1 MMGAKTTCGASAVLV
16 ASLLVASTALGNGRF
31 PRAERLIESPSD
43 PNRLYVAATY
53 GILLTSDRGKNWYHV
68 CENAFSFQD
77 MYTGDPVL
85 SLTEDESLLV
95 GVQNGL
101 NISHDHGCD
110 WKQSLQSTPMPKQAF
125 MDFTVAPTT
134 GHPIVVVVSAY
145 QPGGPVNQLEKS
157 TDGGATWMNIG
168 TPLPVAVVYTVD
180 VDPTDARHIYATGVS
195 DTNDT
200 IPNTGVLLSSTD
212 DGMTWTQSA
221 IPNTSAAANPYIAAI
236 HPTDPSKIFV
246 RTDSWKNRSDVE
258 NADDALLYSSDG
270 GKTWADLLHPGAM
283 DDLSPGAKLF
293 GFALSPDGSTALAG
307 YGDPV
312 VGAGRTVDPQWFGV
326 YKSSSDGKYSFGADP
341 ANPTPMLVEQIG
353 CITWTKTGVYV
364 CATPQSVSSYVVF
377 AKDANFTS
385 TAMMTTLM
393 TLNQTRGVPP
403 NCSGRAVT
411 TCDWNSACGRLEAC
425 NDGGVSTGATGGSSA
440 SAGSGGNAG
449 NAGAGGAQGVGTAGA
464 GGTTDK
470 PNSCACRSPGA
481 ARTRGGQGAMWLLAA
496 FLVRRR
502 SSRIVQN

>member
-1 MMGAKTTCGASAVLV
+1 MRAKTTCGVSAVIA

-43 PNRLYVAATY
+43 PNRLYIAATY
-53 GILLTSDRGKNWYHV
+53 GILLTADRGKNWYHV

-77 MYTGDPVL
+77 VYTGDPVL
-85 SLTEDESLLV
+85 SLTGDESLLV

-110 WKQSLQSTPMPKQAF
+110 WKQSLQSTALPKQAF

-134 GHPIVVVVSAY
+134 GHPIIVVASAY

-157 TDGGATWMNIG
+157 TDGGTTWMDIG
-168 TPLPVAVVYTVD
+168 TPLPAAVVYTVD
-180 VDPTDARHIYATGVS
+180 VDPTNAKHIYATGVT
-195 DTNDT
+195 DTDNT
-200 IPNTGVLLSSTD
+200 KPNTGVLLSSTD
-212 DGMTWTQSA
+212 EGITWTQSA

-236 HPTDPSKIFV
+236 HPTDPTKIFV
-246 RTDSWKNRSDVE
+246 RTDSWKNLSDIGA
-258 NADDALLYSSDG
+258 ADDALLYSSDG
-270 GKTWADLLHPGAM
+270 GNSWVELLHPGGP
-283 DDLSPGAKLF
+283 DDLSPGAKLL

-312 VGAGRTVDPQWFGV
+312 DSARIVEPMWFGV

-341 ANPTPMLVEQIG
+341 AAPTPPMLAEQIA
-353 CITWTKTGVYV
+353 CIAWTKTGVYV
-364 CATPQSVSSYVVF
+364 CATPQSTSSFVSF

-411 TCDWNSACGRLEAC
+411 TCDWNSACGRLDAC
-425 NDGGVSTGATGGSSA
+425 NDGGVSTGATGGSSG
-440 SAGSGGNAG
+440 SAGSGG

-470 PNSCACRSPGA
+470 PNSCACRTPGA
-481 ARTRGGQGAMWLLAA
+481 AHTHGGQAVMWLLAA
-496 FLVRRR
+496 LLARRR
-502 SSRIVQN
+502 SSRIVRN